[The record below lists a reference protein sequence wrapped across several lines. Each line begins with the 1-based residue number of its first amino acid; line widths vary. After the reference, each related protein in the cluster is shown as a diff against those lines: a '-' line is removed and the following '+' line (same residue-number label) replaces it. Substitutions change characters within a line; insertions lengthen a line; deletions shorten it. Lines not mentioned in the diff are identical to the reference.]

1 MSVATWI
8 HEFNAAPAGALPR
21 NVYRYVLS
29 TSAPHQLA
37 LLALTAG
44 VALLEVVPL
53 ELQRRIV
60 NDLVKHRPYSWVIG
74 LCAVYAGVVI
84 VQGSAKLGLNIYR
97 GWVGE
102 QAKRDLRHRVHTVV
116 ETPSIASPAAEA
128 QGIVISMI
136 VAEVEPIGGFVGE
149 SVSEPLLQGGI
160 MASVLAYLIHID
172 PWMALAAIG
181 LFIPQLIF
189 VPLLQSA
196 VNRRTGA
203 RIQVLRQL
211 GIAMID
217 RDDDAEDERRIDQ
230 AFALDMG
237 IFKIKFTMNFL
248 MNLCNHLQR
257 VSALLVGGWWVYT
270 SHLEIGGVVA
280 FISGIGRLNDPWGD
294 LVNYFRDLNV
304 TQVKYRLLADA
315 VESAGPSRPRPRCW
329 ALDCSGRL
337 TARWSSAY
345 SFNQRERKGR
355 RRRPREGS
363 KKCLDKLR
371 TICWRCS
378 IRRRSTAAI
387 GSAFAIFSALSRF
400 SNSSISRSLRSCL
413 AVVGPQWHLTYG
425 QSALI
430 LYSGG
435 VGSILGALV
444 FGGLADASGRKAQM
458 IIGTFICAGAAG
470 VDRLCAGRSLATFAL
485 LRFVVGVGLTAAVV
499 PALTILVELTPT
511 RHRTMVT
518 SFYVVF
524 ATAGGFLASI
534 TSAALLAAI
543 GWRGMAMLG
552 ILRSRWSACSP
563 HSLFPNRYAG

>member
-8 HEFNAAPAGALPR
+8 HEFNTATAGALPR
-21 NVYRYVLS
+21 NVFRYVLS

-37 LLALTAG
+37 LLALTAS

-74 LCAVYAGVVI
+74 LCAVYAGVVL
-84 VQGSAKLGLNIYR
+84 VQGGTKLGLNIYR

-102 QAKRDLRHRVHTVV
+102 QAKRDLRHRVHTVI
-116 ETPSIASPAAEA
+116 EAPSAASPAAEA

-203 RIQVLRQL
+203 RIRVLRQL
-211 GIAMID
+211 GIAMIE

-270 SHLEIGGVVA
+270 NHLEIGGVVA

-304 TQVKYRLLADA
+304 TQVKYRLLVDA
-315 VESAGPSRPRPRCW
+315 VNQLAPAVSDRALRPV
-329 ALDCSGRL
+329 
-337 TARWSSAY
+337 
-345 SFNQRERKGR
+345 
-355 RRRPREGS
+355 
-363 KKCLDKLR
+363 
-371 TICWRCS
+371 
-378 IRRRSTAAI
+378 TAA
-387 GSAFAIFSALSRF
+387 
-400 SNSSISRSLRSCL
+400 
-413 AVVGPQWHLTYG
+413 
-425 QSALI
+425 
-430 LYSGG
+430 
-435 VGSILGALV
+435 
-444 FGGLADASGRKAQM
+444 
-458 IIGTFICAGAAG
+458 AG
-470 VDRLCAGRSLATFAL
+470 
-485 LRFVVGVGLTAAVV
+485 
-499 PALTILVELTPT
+499 
-511 RHRTMVT
+511 
-518 SFYVVF
+518 
-524 ATAGGFLASI
+524 
-534 TSAALLAAI
+534 
-543 GWRGMAMLG
+543 
-552 ILRSRWSACSP
+552 
-563 HSLFPNRYAG
+563 

>member
-8 HEFNAAPAGALPR
+8 HEFTAAPAGALPR

-29 TSAPHQLA
+29 TSALHQLA

-44 VALLEVVPL
+44 VALLEVAPL

-60 NDLVKHRPYSWVIG
+60 NDLVKHRPYSWVVG

-116 ETPSIASPAAEA
+116 ETPSTASPAAEA

-181 LFIPQLIF
+181 LFVPQLIF

-203 RIQVLRQL
+203 RIRVLRQL

-270 SHLEIGGVVA
+270 NHLEIGGVVA

-304 TQVKYRLLADA
+304 TQVKYRLLTDA
-315 VESAGPSRPRPRCW
+315 V
-329 ALDCSGRL
+329 D
-337 TARWSSAY
+337 
-345 SFNQRERKGR
+345 Q
-355 RRRPREGS
+355 
-363 KKCLDKLR
+363 
-371 TICWRCS
+371 
-378 IRRRSTAAI
+378 
-387 GSAFAIFSALSRF
+387 
-400 SNSSISRSLRSCL
+400 
-413 AVVGPQWHLTYG
+413 
-425 QSALI
+425 
-430 LYSGG
+430 
-435 VGSILGALV
+435 
-444 FGGLADASGRKAQM
+444 
-458 IIGTFICAGAAG
+458 
-470 VDRLCAGRSLATFAL
+470 
-485 LRFVVGVGLTAAVV
+485 
-499 PALTILVELTPT
+499 
-511 RHRTMVT
+511 
-518 SFYVVF
+518 
-524 ATAGGFLASI
+524 
-534 TSAALLAAI
+534 LAAP
-543 GWRGMAMLG
+543 MPAV
-552 ILRSRWSACSP
+552 LR
-563 HSLFPNRYAG
+563 